1 MFNLLIFIMGDTYFK
16 VQESNDI
23 ANFQELN
30 EMIIEIEKLMFWKK
44 EQTQNNFCIKLIFWQ
59 VRRRIW

>member
-44 EQTQNNFCIKLIFWQ
+44 EQTQNNFCIKLIF
-59 VRRRIW
+59 